1 MMKTKTSRKIILI
14 LTALALFSGALF
26 FNPVPVAHAQEEPV
40 DDPTITPTETATPEP
55 TATHTFTPVPVAD
68 PGYDFGVSPASD
80 ERWARPGEIVTFAV
94 QVTNNGSADT
104 INVALAV
111 SEWNAWAS
119 PGSLS
124 LASGASASVTISLAI
139 PEDAALGD
147 SRTVTATFTS
157 AGDALVTSQAS
168 LTGRAVT
175 PTATAP
181 IGSNRPLVVISG
193 YDDDEV
199 KPGNNF
205 DLDLTFAN
213 KGSTTA
219 SNVVI
224 TYEGTGIYPRDNGG
238 VQVIGTL
245 KAGKKSSKT
254 QPMSAGYDLTGPAP
268 VTVKISYT
276 DPQGTAY
283 AETFTISL
291 KVHGY
296 YGGGSYVTPTGT
308 VSPRPQLVVTGYES
322 NLDPLQP
329 GLTFSLHL
337 EIENLGSA
345 DARSVA
351 MVVGGASDSGG
362 DSVSGTPSPGG
373 VGGAGSDLSNFAPL
387 GSSNIVYLKDV
398 HAGQKMETDLQLIV
412 NVNTNPGAYPL
423 KISFVYDDVKGN
435 RLIDDQVIT
444 LLVYSLPQVEVSF
457 YTSVEGLMVGQ
468 PGMLPLQV
476 TNLGR
481 KSAVLGTMRVSAKG
495 AELTNNSTLVGV
507 LDTGGYYTFDAS
519 IVPQK
524 AGALPLQVS
533 ISYTDDFNQVRTIT
547 QELEVEVMD
556 GPPVDLMGQVGP
568 DGMPL
573 PEMPMQ
579 EPETFWQ
586 KLLRF
591 VKGLIGLGSDAPEP
605 VMPEMPPVEERIPIR
620 GLGALLKG

>member
-1 MMKTKTSRKIILI
+1 MN
-14 LTALALFSGALF
+14 FS
-26 FNPVPVAHAQEEPV
+26 
-40 DDPTITPTETATPEP
+40 
-55 TATHTFTPVPVAD
+55 
-68 PGYDFGVSPASD
+68 
-80 ERWARPGEIVTFAV
+80 V
-94 QVTNNGSADT
+94 QVSNTGDADT

-111 SEWNAWAS
+111 SDWNAWAS

-124 LASGASASVTISLAI
+124 LAAGASASVTISLAI
-139 PEDAALGD
+139 PEDVALGD
-147 SRTVTATFTS
+147 ARTVTATFTS
-157 AGDALVTSQAS
+157 AGDGAETSHAS

-181 IGSNRPLVVISG
+181 IGSKRPLVVIDG
-193 YDDDEV
+193 YDDDVV
-199 KPGNNF
+199 KPGRNF

-213 KGSTTA
+213 RGSSSA

-224 TYEGTGIYPRDNGG
+224 TYEGTGVYPRDNGG

-254 QPMSAGYDLTGPAP
+254 QPMSASYDLSGPAP
-268 VTVKISYT
+268 VAVKVSYS
-276 DPQGTAY
+276 DSQGTAY
-283 AETFTISL
+283 TETFTISL
-291 KVHGY
+291 RVNGY

-308 VSPRPQLVVTGYES
+308 VSPRPQMVITGYEA

-329 GLTFSLHL
+329 GLTFALHL

-351 MVVGGASDSGG
+351 MVVGGASPSADDST
-362 DSVSGTPSPGG
+362 SGTPSPSG
-373 VGGAGSDLSNFAPL
+373 VGGSGSDLTNFAL
-387 GSSNIVYLKDV
+387 MGSSNIVYLKDV
-398 HAGQKMETDLQLIV
+398 HAGQKLETDLQLIV

-423 KISFVYDDVKGN
+423 KISFVYDNIKGN

-468 PGMLPLQV
+468 PAMLPLQV

-481 KSAVLGTMRVSAKG
+481 KSAVLGTMRVSARG

-507 LDTGGYYTFDAS
+507 LDSGGYYTFDVSA
-519 IVPQK
+519 VPQK
-524 AGALPLQVS
+524 AGTLPLQVT
-533 ISYTDDFNQVRTIT
+533 INYTDDFNKIRTIT

-556 GPPVDLMGQVGP
+556 APSQDMMGPLGP

-573 PEMPMQ
+573 SDLPMQ
-579 EPETFWQ
+579 APETFWQ

-591 VKGLIGLGSDAPEP
+591 IKGLIGLDSAAPQP
-605 VMPEMPPVEERIPIR
+605 AMPEMEPIEEQSPGFRAVP
-620 GLGALLKG
+620 KG

>member
-1 MMKTKTSRKIILI
+1 MKTSRKIFSI
-14 LTALALFSGALF
+14 LTALTLFSGALF
-26 FNPVPVAHAQEEPV
+26 FNPVQVAYAQDDPV
-40 DDPTITPTETATPEP
+40 DPTLTPTPTNTVTP
-55 TATHTFTPVPVAD
+55 TVTKTHTPVPVSD
-68 PGYDFGVSPASD
+68 PGFDFGISPASD
-80 ERWARPGEIVTFAV
+80 ERWARPGEIVNFSV
-94 QVTNNGSADT
+94 QVTNRGSADT
-104 INVALAV
+104 IINVAVAV
-111 SEWNAWAS
+111 SDWNAWAT
-119 PGSLS
+119 PGSLA
-124 LASGASASVTISLAI
+124 LAAGASASVTISLAI
-139 PEDAALGD
+139 PDDVALGA

-157 AGDALVTSQAS
+157 AGDGSVTSQAN

-181 IGSNRPLVVISG
+181 IGTNRPLVVIDG
-193 YDDDEV
+193 YDDEVV
-199 KPGNNF
+199 KPGKNF

-213 KGSTTA
+213 KGSTNA

-224 TYEGTGIYPRDNGG
+224 TYTGTGIYPRDNGG

-254 QPMSAGYDLTGPAP
+254 QPMSAGYDLTGPVP
-268 VTVKISYT
+268 VTVAVSYT

-283 AETFTISL
+283 TETFTISL

-296 YGGGSYVTPTGT
+296 YGSGGSYATPTGT
-308 VSPRPQLVVTGYES
+308 VLPRPQLVVSGYES

-337 EIENLGSA
+337 EIENQGSA

-351 MVVGGASDSGG
+351 MVVGGASSTG

-373 VGGAGSDLSNFAPL
+373 VGGAGSDLTNFAPL
-387 GSSNIVYLKDV
+387 GSSNVVYLKDV
-398 HAGQKMETDLQLIV
+398 RAGQKMQTDLQLIV

-423 KISFVYDDVKGN
+423 KISFVYDDIKGN

-495 AELTNNSTLVGV
+495 AELTNNSSLVGV
-507 LDTGGYYTFDAS
+507 LDTGGYYTFDVS

-524 AGALPLQVS
+524 AGTLPLQVS
-533 ISYTDDFNQVRTIT
+533 INYTDDFNKVRTIT

-556 GPPVDLMGQVGP
+556 APPADMLGPLGP

-573 PEMPMQ
+573 GEMPMQ
-579 EPETFWQ
+579 APETFWQ

-591 VKGLIGLGSDAPEP
+591 IKGLIGLDSAAPEP
-605 VMPEMPPVEERIPIR
+605 AMPEMPPVEERMPVK